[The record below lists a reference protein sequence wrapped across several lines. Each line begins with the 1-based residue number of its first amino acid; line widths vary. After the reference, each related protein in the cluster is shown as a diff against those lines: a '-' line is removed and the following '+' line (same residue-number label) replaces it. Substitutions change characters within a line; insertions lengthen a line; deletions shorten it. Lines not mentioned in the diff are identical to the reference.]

1 MSRAGIRLLFCV
13 CQMLNFQTGFL
24 GKSFITFGADE
35 WLFTCVCPFVHSGML
50 LQVAGRQI
58 DTGGDLTVGLRG
70 RRLLS
75 SVSCGMFLQI
85 APVVECGV
93 TFFAG
98 VSLYSCVGPLV

>member
-1 MSRAGIRLLFCV
+1 MA
-13 CQMLNFQTGFL
+13 FL
-24 GKSFITFGADE
+24 V
-35 WLFTCVCPFVHSGML
+35 CVCPFVHSGML

-70 RRLLS
+70 GWLLS
-75 SVSCGMFLQI
+75 GVSCGMLLQS

-98 VSLYSCVGPLV
+98 MRFYSCVGPLVHCKHLPTKYR